1 MSPSPATGL
10 SKGEREREINST
22 SFGECKTVPRMYLC
36 LVMSCSGVIAAL
48 WRGALHHQGSLAGP
62 YAKVSHEGAKY
73 LLYCVLA
80 SSGFRRRG
88 GGGVSCSPFVHESVC
103 VARRR
108 GCGTR
113 LSFHSSSRSPQNS
126 SYHICGA
133 LQMVWVNSGWARW
146 QVLPIWATYMF
157 FPESLRHAR
166 DQVKVQGSNEWL
178 LEAIFH
184 LFSIKFQHHHE
195 IFPLSKESGSS
206 EALPNNGE
214 LK

>member
-10 SKGEREREINST
+10 SKGEREREISST

-80 SSGFRRRG
+80 SGGFRRRRWG
-88 GGGVSCSPFVHESVC
+88 ASCSHFVHEFARM
-103 VARRR
+103 ARRR

-113 LSFHSSSRSPQNS
+113 LSFHSSSQPQQNS
-126 SYHICGA
+126 SYHFCDA
-133 LQMVWVNSGWARW
+133 LQMVWFSSGRADW
-146 QVLPIWATYMF
+146 QVLPIWAMYTF
-157 FPESLRHAR
+157 F
-166 DQVKVQGSNEWL
+166 Q
-178 LEAIFH
+178 
-184 LFSIKFQHHHE
+184 
-195 IFPLSKESGSS
+195 KESDTPEIRSRCKGAMNDSWRPS
-206 EALPNNGE
+206 FIRFQQSFSTTMKFSL
-214 LK
+214 

>member
-88 GGGVSCSPFVHESVC
+88 GGGYRVPLLFMSLSVWLVDGAVALASPSIPPHGP
-103 VARRR
+103 RR
-108 GCGTR
+108 T
-113 LSFHSSSRSPQNS
+113 
-126 SYHICGA
+126 
-133 LQMVWVNSGWARW
+133 
-146 QVLPIWATYMF
+146 
-157 FPESLRHAR
+157 
-166 DQVKVQGSNEWL
+166 L
-178 LEAIFH
+178 LTTFAA
-184 LFSIKFQHHHE
+184 
-195 IFPLSKESGSS
+195 LSKWSGLIQDEHAGKFYPFGLLTCFSQKVS
-206 EALPNNGE
+206 DMLEIRSRCKEATNDSWRPFFICFQ
-214 LK
+214 